1 MKSSK
6 AKTRYYIYAIALLP
20 MLLLLGS
27 GIVMLNYH
35 TGAPVESTVLGFDGH
50 AWMLFHRV
58 VAVISSV
65 LILLHLSIKTDWLKR
80 LFTFNIKGKFKVSNI
95 LIFVFFLL
103 SFLTAFLSWLVFPDT
118 NVAQLLR
125 GIHNKLG
132 LVLIVLFLLHL
143 FNYYRHLIELTKKIL
158 LKNVGN

>member
-20 MLLLLGS
+20 VLLLLGS

-35 TGAPVESTVLGFDGH
+35 TGAPVESAVLGFDGH
-50 AWMLFHRV
+50 AWILFHRV
-58 VAVISSV
+58 VAVSSSV
-65 LILLHLSIKTDWLKR
+65 LILLHLTIKTDWLKR

-95 LIFVFFLL
+95 LIFVFFMASL
-103 SFLTAFLSWLVFPDT
+103 LTAFLSWLVFPESD
-118 NVAQLLR
+118 VAGLLR

-132 LVLIVLFLLHL
+132 LILIVLFVLHF
-143 FNYYRHLIELTKKIL
+143 FNYIKVILSMTKMVL
-158 LKNVGN
+158 LKK